1 MNKNIL
7 IVDYKIALAKAAKYC
22 AYQERCHWELE
33 RKFKEW
39 HIDEDLWDDI
49 TADLIQQNFLNE
61 ERFALAYVQGKVNIK
76 KWGRKKIYYELKKR
90 QISEYLINKSLEVI
104 DKEKYLLNLQ
114 EIIDKKFVTV
124 KGKTEYESQSKVIQY
139 LLTRGY
145 EMEIIQEYIN

>member
-7 IVDYKIALAKAAKYC
+7 IVDYKIALAKAAKFC

-33 RKFKEW
+33 RKYKEW
-39 HIDEDLWDDI
+39 HIDEELWDDI
-49 TADLIQQNFLNE
+49 TVDLIQQNFLNE

-76 KWGRKKIYYELKKR
+76 KWGKKKIYYELRKR

-104 DKEKYLLNLQ
+104 DEEKYLLNLQ
-114 EIIDKKFVTV
+114 EIINKKSVTV
-124 KGKTEYESQSKVIQY
+124 KGRTEYERRSKVIQY

-145 EMEIIQEYIN
+145 EMGIIQEYIN